1 MIPPNLAGAGQHLPR
16 AAWWWQRWGGGHAE
30 SLRLPILRAM
40 RKKAP
45 VCVMPTSSGTPAH
58 SWVSRW
64 LGASQTPRGTMMLPL
79 SPGAGLKGSVLCRT
93 QVLGHALGTALMVGG
108 QASRKPCLEPE
119 APWPAVLVTP
129 EPRQLHPVTAG
140 KVAGLVSLLQA
151 GVPRSCPTQEGICQ
165 GSSAHPGLQAV
176 KQPAAVSF

>member
-1 MIPPNLAGAGQHLPR
+1 
-16 AAWWWQRWGGGHAE
+16 
-30 SLRLPILRAM
+30 
-40 RKKAP
+40 
-45 VCVMPTSSGTPAH
+45 
-58 SWVSRW
+58 
-64 LGASQTPRGTMMLPL
+64 MLPL